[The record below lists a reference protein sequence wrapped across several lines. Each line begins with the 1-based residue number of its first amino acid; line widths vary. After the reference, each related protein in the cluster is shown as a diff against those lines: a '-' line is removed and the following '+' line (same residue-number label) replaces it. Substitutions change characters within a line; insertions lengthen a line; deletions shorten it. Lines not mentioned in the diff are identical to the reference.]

1 MRPEVAIRELCGK
14 NSCNAGGLCQIFQL
28 RYRSTLPI
36 KPMNKDLTRADSSIA
51 QKVQRIGRDIH
62 QSRTFKAMLNL
73 IGLLL
78 NGRRPIWE
86 TTQQF
91 SLLGKTHRVRTVLCR
106 RLQCLKSTFGR
117 MRKKAS
123 GSTFGPSFRDTIEPS
138 SKLFS
143 QLSLLKTAHRVV
155 RYRTVQRTKRV
166 LTLLE
171 LPIQKL
177 P

>member
-14 NSCNAGGLCQIFQL
+14 NLCNAGGLCQIFQL
-28 RYRSTLPI
+28 SYRSTLPM

-86 TTQQF
+86 
-91 SLLGKTHRVRTVLCR
+91 KTHRVRTVLCR

-117 MRKKAS
+117 MRKRAS

-143 QLSLLKTAHRVV
+143 QLSLLKTTHRVV
-155 RYRTVQRTKRV
+155 HYRTVQRTKRV